1 MENKQRMRL
10 FYLFFFIRQQFYIAF
25 ALVEMV
31 RDDRQQKFDAF
42 ILAEYFVDFA
52 RPTSM
57 CHFDFR
63 FEFSVER
70 RSIE

>member
-1 MENKQRMRL
+1 MRS
-10 FYLFFFIRQQFYIAF
+10 FYLFFFIRQQFYVTL
-25 ALVEMV
+25 ALVKMV

-42 ILAEYFVDFA
+42 IFAEHFVDFA

-57 CHFDFR
+57 CHFDFL
-63 FEFSVER
+63 FEFSVQR